1 MIITIQLRI
10 LTNINLISYRTEHLN
25 WLLHSRETERRLNYV
40 LEENVQ
46 AWNCIHAFWKGNIK
60 YQYSHLANQR
70 TMKVEIAD
78 VITKIYGYTVLP
90 FCHFFDFFSIKQTK
104 LKPVK
109 LFNYIYSTFNLN
121 LFHVGVILTH
131 LFSLI

>member
-1 MIITIQLRI
+1 
-10 LTNINLISYRTEHLN
+10 
-25 WLLHSRETERRLNYV
+25 
-40 LEENVQ
+40 
-46 AWNCIHAFWKGNIK
+46 
-60 YQYSHLANQR
+60 
-70 TMKVEIAD
+70 MKVEIAD